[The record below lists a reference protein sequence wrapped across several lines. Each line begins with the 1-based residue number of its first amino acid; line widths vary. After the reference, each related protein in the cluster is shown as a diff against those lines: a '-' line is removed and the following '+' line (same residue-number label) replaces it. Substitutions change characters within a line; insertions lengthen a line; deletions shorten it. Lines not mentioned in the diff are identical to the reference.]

1 MICFGPIPSRRLGK
15 SLGVNNIPNQKI
27 CSYSCVYCQIG
38 ARQRFSYERMAMY
51 KPEEIREEVAKHLN
65 KLKADNK
72 PDFITFVANGEPTLD
87 INLGES
93 ILLLKEFNIPIAVI
107 TNGTLLDNAQVRDEL
122 MEADWV
128 SIKIDAAEESIWSKI
143 NRPHHSLNFDDICE
157 GKRLFAKQ
165 FQGILVSETMLID
178 DINDNGFSVEC
189 TAYNVFLTNPSK
201 AYISIPTRPPA
212 ISGIK
217 PASPEAVNTA
227 YHIFTHQGLNTE
239 LILGFEGTNT
249 GYTGNAKDDILNIC
263 SVHPIREDT
272 MRELLHK
279 DNANSSVLNE
289 LLESKQVIELE
300 YDSLKFYLRNR

>member
-15 SLGVNNIPNQKI
+15 SLGVNNIPEQKI
-27 CSYSCVYCQIG
+27 CSYSCVYCQVG
-38 ARQRFSYERMAMY
+38 AKQRFSYERMVMY
-51 KPEEIREEVAKHLN
+51 DPQKIREEVATHLN
-65 KLKADNK
+65 KLKADDK

-87 INLGES
+87 INLGKS

-107 TNGTLLDNAQVRDEL
+107 TNGTLLYDAQVRNEL

-143 NRPHHSLNFDDICE
+143 NRPHHSLNFDAICE

-165 FQGILVSETMLID
+165 FQGMLVSETMLVD
-178 DINDNGFSVEC
+178 GINDNGFNVER
-189 TAYNVFLTNPSK
+189 TAHNVFLTNPSK

-212 ISGIK
+212 VTGVK
-217 PASPEAVNTA
+217 PASPEAVNNA
-227 YHIFTHQGLNTE
+227 YHIFTRQGLNTE

-263 SVHPIREDT
+263 AVHPIREDT
-272 MRELLHK
+272 MREILQK
-279 DNANSSVLNE
+279 DNADRSVLND
-289 LLESKQVIELE
+289 LIESKQVVELE

>member
-107 TNGTLLDNAQVRDEL
+107 TNGTLL
-122 MEADWV
+122 
-128 SIKIDAAEESIWSKI
+128 
-143 NRPHHSLNFDDICE
+143 
-157 GKRLFAKQ
+157 
-165 FQGILVSETMLID
+165 
-178 DINDNGFSVEC
+178 
-189 TAYNVFLTNPSK
+189 
-201 AYISIPTRPPA
+201 
-212 ISGIK
+212 
-217 PASPEAVNTA
+217 
-227 YHIFTHQGLNTE
+227 
-239 LILGFEGTNT
+239 
-249 GYTGNAKDDILNIC
+249 
-263 SVHPIREDT
+263 
-272 MRELLHK
+272 
-279 DNANSSVLNE
+279 
-289 LLESKQVIELE
+289 
-300 YDSLKFYLRNR
+300 